1 MTAPIANRLASADD
15 ERAVLAGAY
24 RDHSALMLVA
34 SRDFSVAAH
43 QTICVA
49 AQRAAFAGRVTR
61 ETVRIELE
69 RASAPAATIE
79 LAAALEREIPDLD
92 GLPAVASRIRELAA
106 ARSARDAAARAVT
119 AFDQGMFDD
128 AQEHLAQCS
137 LAGDRGKLVQSF
149 SFGDAMLELVQSWE
163 RGPAN
168 LCPIGVAIIDQ
179 AIGGLERDG
188 SLCVFGA
195 RTHVG
200 KSYFALSAVE
210 GLLQRGEKP
219 GVISVED
226 PKRLWA
232 ARGLASSTR
241 IPAERLRRGL
251 VNDREK
257 AESATAAR
265 EWCLRD
271 ARIVP
276 AVGAHIDVVLAAMAH
291 LVRECGATV
300 LLVDYLQAIASEGRD
315 PRQQT
320 DAKLTAMKSAAARLG
335 VPWILFSQLR
345 RPDEVSKLWTEPHIS
360 ELKESGEIENRAEAI
375 LLGYRKWAGRPLHDD
390 IGLSGCPRC
399 KRFPVDDDDK
409 FCPESPLFVRIA
421 KAKGEP
427 AAGQLEVFNRGAG
440 WLWEPASDEER
451 NEWLRQLDGSREAPK
466 PNGRKSFNG
475 MRVS

>member
-1 MTAPIANRLASADD
+1 MTTASKLASPDD

-24 RDHSALMLVA
+24 RDHTALMLV
-34 SRDFSVAAH
+34 SREDFSVPAH
-43 QTICVA
+43 KAICEA
-49 AQRAAFAGRVTR
+49 AQRAAFAGRVSR

-69 RASAPAATIE
+69 RASAPAATID
-79 LAAALEREIPDLD
+79 LAAAFEREIPDLD
-92 GLPAVASRIRELAA
+92 GLPAVAARLRELGA
-106 ARSARDAAARAVT
+106 ARDAHKAACAAAV
-119 AFDQGMFDD
+119 AFEHGAFDD
-128 AQEHLAQCS
+128 ARDMLAQTVEAS
-137 LAGDRGKLVQSF
+137 GRGRLVQSF

-168 LCPIGVAIIDQ
+168 LCPIGIGVIDD

-188 SLCVFGA
+188 SLLVFGA

-210 GLLQRGEKP
+210 GLLVAGEKP

-232 ARGLASSTR
+232 ARGLASTTK

-257 AESATAAR
+257 REAATAAQS
-265 EWCLRD
+265 WCLRD

-276 AVGAHIDVVLAAMAH
+276 AVGARIEVVVAAMSH

-300 LLVDYLQAIASEGRD
+300 LLVDYLQAIASDGRD

-375 LLGYRKWAGRPLHDD
+375 LLGWRPSPTPPPSEEGRVIPPL
-390 IGLSGCPRC
+390 L
-399 KRFPVDDDDK
+399 
-409 FCPESPLFVRIA
+409 VRIA

-427 AAGQLEVFNRGAG
+427 TAGQLEVFNRGAG
-440 WLWEPASDEER
+440 WLWEPASDAEREE
-451 NEWLRQLDGSREAPK
+451 WMRQIDAPREKPASRK
-466 PNGRKSFNG
+466 TFNG

>member
-1 MTAPIANRLASADD
+1 MTTTANKLASPDD
-15 ERAVLAGAY
+15 ERAVLAGAF
-24 RDHSALMLVA
+24 RDHSALMLV
-34 SRDFSVAAH
+34 SRNDFAAPAH
-43 QTICVA
+43 IAICEA
-49 AQRAAFAGRVTR
+49 AQRAAFGGRVTR

-69 RASAPAATIE
+69 RMGAKPETIE

-92 GLPAVASRIRELAA
+92 GLPAVAARIRELAA
-106 ARSARDAAARAVT
+106 ARAARDCAARAVA

-128 AQEHLAQCS
+128 ANEHLAQCS
-137 LAGDRGKLVQSF
+137 IAGERGKLVQSF

-168 LCPIGVAIIDQ
+168 LCPIGIGVIDA

-188 SLCVFGA
+188 SLLVFGA

-210 GLLQRGEKP
+210 GLLNAGEKP

-232 ARGLASSTR
+232 ARGLAATTK
-241 IPAERLRRGL
+241 IPAERLRRGN

-257 AESATAAR
+257 REAATAAR
-265 EWCLRD
+265 EWCLRE

-276 AVGAHIDVVLAAMAH
+276 AVGARIEVVIAAMTH

-300 LLVDYLQAIASEGRD
+300 LLVDYLQAIASDGRD

-345 RPDEVSKLWTEPHIS
+345 RPDEVQKLWTEPHIS

-375 LLGYRKWAGRPLHDD
+375 LLGWRPAPTPPPTDEGRIVPPL
-390 IGLSGCPRC
+390 L
-399 KRFPVDDDDK
+399 
-409 FCPESPLFVRIA
+409 VRIA

-427 AAGQLEVFNRGAG
+427 TAGQLEVFNRGAG
-440 WLWEPASDEER
+440 WLWEPASDAER
-451 NEWLRQLDGSREAPK
+451 AEWLLQIDAPREKAP
-466 PNGRKSFNG
+466 GRKFNG
-475 MRVS
+475 VRV

>member
-1 MTAPIANRLASADD
+1 MTASSKLASPED

-24 RDHSALMLVA
+24 RDHSALMLVSRSDFA
-34 SRDFSVAAH
+34 SPAH
-43 QTICVA
+43 QAICEA
-49 AQRAAFAGRVTR
+49 AQRAAFAGHVTR

-69 RASAPAATIE
+69 RLGAKPETVG
-79 LAAALEREIPDLD
+79 LAAELEREIPDLD
-92 GLPAVASRIRELAA
+92 GLPAVAARLRELGA
-106 ARSARDAAARAVT
+106 ARESHKAARA
-119 AFDQGMFDD
+119 AAAALENGDFDD
-128 AQEHLAQCS
+128 ARELLAALTES
-137 LAGDRGKLVQSF
+137 SGRGRLIQSF
-149 SFGDAMLELVQSWE
+149 SFGDAMMELVQSWE

-168 LCPIGVAIIDQ
+168 LCPIGISVIDE

-210 GLLQRGEKP
+210 GLLAAGERP

-232 ARGLASSTR
+232 ARGLASTTR

-251 VNDREK
+251 VNEREK
-257 AESATAAR
+257 REAATSAR
-265 EWCLRD
+265 EWCLRH

-276 AVGAHIDVVLAAMAH
+276 AVGARVETVIAAMTH
-291 LVRECGATV
+291 LVRESGCTV
-300 LLVDYLQAIASEGRD
+300 LLIDYLQAIAGEGRD

-320 DAKLTAMKSAAARLG
+320 DAKLTAMKSAAGRLG
-335 VPWILFSQLR
+335 VPWVLFSQLR
-345 RPDEVSKLWTEPHIS
+345 RPDDVSKLWTEPHIS

-375 LLGYRKWAGRPLHDD
+375 LLGYRRWSGRPLHEP
-390 IGLSGCPRC
+390 IGVTGCPRC
-399 KRFPVDDDDK
+399 KRFPAGAEDQ

-427 AAGQLEVFNRGAG
+427 TAGQLEVFNRGPG
-440 WLWEPASDEER
+440 WLWEAAPDDERE
-451 NEWLRQLDGSREAPK
+451 EWLRQVDAPRESSR
-466 PNGRKSFNG
+466 RSFNG
-475 MRVS
+475 VRVQ